1 MMTGGGL
8 WLRHGLAFGAGLAVL
23 FGAGEGGVA
32 LFAGLKSSPLVWHL
46 VIGALAVVLATLTY
60 AGVMHVMSGTALLP
74 VLAGALGLVIAGFA
88 VMTGLIYAG
97 LTPWE
102 ALVPCALG
110 VFAFGGLRMTRR

>member
-1 MMTGGGL
+1 MMIRGGL

-32 LFAGLKSSPLVWHL
+32 LFAGLKGSPLVWHL

-60 AGVMHVMSGTALLP
+60 AIVMRGLVGTP
-74 VLAGALGLVIAGFA
+74 VAPILAGALGLVIAGFA

-110 VFAFGGLRMTRR
+110 VFAFGGLRVTRR